1 MEQCTQGNLAF
12 LQALAGFLDQ
22 QGITCTF
29 DRPPAQDP
37 SFWSATAGKAESSAA
52 QTLAAIAA
60 CLREDTTDFDCIDRI
75 IALLESQGLSTL
87 PRHDFS

>member
-1 MEQCTQGNLAF
+1 M
-12 LQALAGFLDQ
+12 
-22 QGITCTF
+22 
-29 DRPPAQDP
+29 
-37 SFWSATAGKAESSAA
+37 AESSAA

-75 IALLESQGLSTL
+75 IALLESQGLSIL